1 MQHIIY
7 CTIFPLLAHCILLL
21 FPSIQT
27 KTCRICTEFCMSIQI
42 CKKKNFVAIFRGVLT
57 ELCDVQQQG
66 CNLDAKAFKGIFVRN
81 LRYLVD
87 ATGSSNNIKGWEKI
101 E

>member
-1 MQHIIY
+1 MNMY
-7 CTIFPLLAHCILLL
+7 
-21 FPSIQT
+21 T
-27 KTCRICTEFCMSIQI
+27 KI
-42 CKKKNFVAIFRGVLT
+42 CKKKCIFTFSGVLT
-57 ELCDVQQQG
+57 ELCDVKQQDG

-101 E
+101 EQHWKSSSQLSFEKMAPFEYIFKVSYKYISS